1 MVYFLL
7 RYSILSSLL
16 IAFVLLIRPSLC
28 VPKKASMIFHLPC
41 ISLSLYDPFQLF
53 FEKVPALFHSFYDL
67 YTVSLS
73 LSLFS
78 RSFPFLSL
86 MCLLYVHFSTK
97 VGALWLATIDGYSN
111 DQRLN
116 LVLLV
121 HFTLGSPSPFELP
134 SELSSRKCEG
144 QKAIP

>member
-67 YTVSLS
+67 YTISLSLS

-78 RSFPFLSL
+78 RSFPFF
-86 MCLLYVHFSTK
+86 YVST
-97 VGALWLATIDGYSN
+97 LCTF
-111 DQRLN
+111 LN
-116 LVLLV
+116 QSWRFVV
-121 HFTLGSPSPFELP
+121 SDN
-134 SELSSRKCEG
+134 
-144 QKAIP
+144 

>member
-28 VPKKASMIFHLPC
+28 VPKKASVIFHLPC

-73 LSLFS
+73 LSLS
-78 RSFPFLSL
+78 LSLLSLLSFPFFN
-86 MCLLYVHFSTK
+86 VST
-97 VGALWLATIDGYSN
+97 LCTF
-111 DQRLN
+111 LN
-116 LVLLV
+116 QSWRFVV
-121 HFTLGSPSPFELP
+121 SDN
-134 SELSSRKCEG
+134 
-144 QKAIP
+144 

>member
-28 VPKKASMIFHLPC
+28 VPKKASVIFHLPC

-73 LSLFS
+73 LSLS
-78 RSFPFLSL
+78 SLAPFLSFL
-86 MCLLYVHFSTK
+86 
-97 VGALWLATIDGYSN
+97 
-111 DQRLN
+111 
-116 LVLLV
+116 
-121 HFTLGSPSPFELP
+121 
-134 SELSSRKCEG
+134 
-144 QKAIP
+144 